1 MLMGSQCRLTFTG
14 FYVILPLTYYPR
26 MTSHCF
32 VTIKLVFNYFV
43 IFQFSYKAI
52 HMIDLK

>member
-1 MLMGSQCRLTFTG
+1 MQADFQAQALVS
-14 FYVILPLTYYPR
+14 VILPLTYYPR

-32 VTIKLVFNYFV
+32 VTIKLVFNYFI